1 MVKPFDRFLFLLT
14 LVLSSTAHSLAS
26 SPVTNAMTA
35 LKPPLAHFQKRQ
47 ILLHFTAQTSES
59 IANSVGRFGTIP
71 SSQISGYKS
80 KGRAFLQSLILP
92 GWGQYYA
99 RSHTM
104 LKVFVAS
111 EVVLWGT
118 YAGFTA
124 WSNWLED
131 DYRTFAVTH
140 AGVDLDGK
148 SAGYFVDIGNFI
160 DIAEYNQAQ
169 LRDRDLSALYP
180 ESEEFFWRWDSEAN
194 RRRFED
200 LRIRSDRASNR
211 ADLTVAMILVN
222 HLVSAIQA
230 TLAVHH
236 YNQRQ
241 ASKDIGFNIEVDGY
255 AENRRVTL
263 TLFKNL

>member
-1 MVKPFDRFLFLLT
+1 MKDIVSFLFGLT
-14 LVLSSTAHSLAS
+14 FVLSFTSHSIAS
-26 SPVTNAMTA
+26 PPASKAVNA
-35 LKPPLAHFQKRQ
+35 LKPSVRHFQNKQ
-47 ILLHFTAQTSES
+47 KFVNLSALNSEANGNSLLY
-59 IANSVGRFGTIP
+59 FGAAFSPQVP
-71 SSQISGYKS
+71 SYKS

-99 RSHTM
+99 QSHTM

-124 WSNWLED
+124 WSSWLED
-131 DYRTFAVTH
+131 DYHTFAVTH
-140 AGVDLDGK
+140 ASIDLNGK
-148 SAGYFVDIGNFI
+148 PAGYFVDIGNFN
-160 DIAEYNQAQ
+160 DIFEYNQAQ

-180 ESEEFFWRWDSEAN
+180 ESDEFFWRWDSDTN

-211 ADLTVAMILVN
+211 ADLTAAMILVN

-230 TLAVHH
+230 TLAVHN

-241 ASKDIGFNIEVDGY
+241 ANEEVGFNIDVDGY
-255 AENRRVTL
+255 AENRQVTL
-263 TLFKNL
+263 TLFKNF